1 MELANHRELIVRQSR
16 EMLEVFT
23 GFETANRY
31 RVLTPE
37 GQDVMYAYE
46 DSGMM
51 SRQFLGNNRPL
62 SLHVL
67 DSNREPIL
75 NANRGF
81 FFFFSHLNVQDGSGA
96 PIGSLKRKFAAL
108 KRKFV
113 VLDAGGQQIAG
124 LNGSIFR
131 PHTFTLNNA
140 RGEEM
145 GRIVKE
151 WGGIMREGFT
161 DADNFRIQFS
171 DTERG
176 EQTRLLLLAS
186 AFAIDLDFFEAKGSR
201 HGIG

>member
-1 MELANHRELIVRQSR
+1 MELANHRELIVRQTR

-31 RVLTPE
+31 RILTPD
-37 GQDVMYAYE
+37 GQEAMYAYE
-46 DSGMM
+46 DSGMLT
-51 SRQFLGNNRPL
+51 RQFMGNHRPL

-67 DSNREPIL
+67 GSDGGNIL
-75 NANRGF
+75 NANRSF
-81 FFFFSHLNVQDGSGA
+81 FWFLSHLNVQDGSGA

-171 DTERG
+171 DAERS
-176 EQTRLLLLAS
+176 EHIRLLLLAS